1 MGYNEHG
8 GGCGVTVIAKI
19 SAVGSKYLLTDP
31 GRFNITKFGLAD
43 DEVNYGL
50 WNTNHADGT
59 TKYGERIESLP
70 TLEPISNSYLQCK
83 YWLLTGVDRGIIRLP
98 YFQFSPSEITLKY
111 GDSKIPMTIEILQGN
126 HTDCEIEIK
135 DGEFFTLSSTSGMR
149 EIDKDPLVHTD
160 WTVDAQFLG
169 NLTQTYRS
177 HTSATYTWRAS
188 RNTTGVHQRSIV
200 TFTLLDSNIKAEIS
214 VTVHDNSTITLQ
226 G

>member
-1 MGYNEHG
+1 MGYMENG
-8 GGCGVTVIAKI
+8 GTITVNAKI

-43 DEVNYGL
+43 DEVNYSL
-50 WNTNHADGT
+50 WNTSHADGT

-98 YFQFSPSEITLKY
+98 YIRFSPSEITLKY

-135 DGEFFTLSSTSGMR
+135 DGEYFTLSSTSGMR
-149 EIDKDPLVHTD
+149 EIDTNPLVHSD
-160 WTVDAQFLG
+160 WTSPAGFLG

-177 HTSATYTWRAS
+177 HTSATYTFRAS
-188 RNTTGVHQRSIV
+188 RNTTGVHQRSVV
-200 TFTLLDSNIKAEIS
+200 TFTLLDSNIKAELPI
-214 VTVHDNSTITLQ
+214 TIWDNSTITLK